1 MENANTVSPRQIG
14 FLTMWSRFLSP
25 KTCSS
30 TVLLEGK
37 VAIRSFHFDNFK
49 ISRKL
54 DIRYPLKMGLA
65 EIIYLHHV
73 GHTFIDHVHALCL
86 YGTSANFCSL
96 CSSEPTGKMAIYYP
110 FIVLG
115 LAWKTQMQSLQDKLD
130 F

>member
-1 MENANTVSPRQIG
+1 MNSP
-14 FLTMWSRFLSP
+14 
-25 KTCSS
+25 
-30 TVLLEGK
+30 LLIE
-37 VAIRSFHFDNFK
+37 
-49 ISRKL
+49 RKL
-54 DIRYPLKMGLA
+54 SRAYRLANHGGIGKGCGYCNIARGYLKMGLA